1 MARELYTALSASPFF
16 YLLLCSRLV
25 DNNILFKFF
34 NFNNMPEKVVP
45 VIDEESCTGCGGC
58 EDLCREEAISM
69 KKRGPMDPMHDISAR
84 VARINVGICT
94 GCGDCVGQCGDI
106 TLPKEEE

>member
-1 MARELYTALSASPFF
+1 
-16 YLLLCSRLV
+16 
-25 DNNILFKFF
+25 
-34 NFNNMPEKVVP
+34 MPEKVVP

-69 KKRGPMDPMHDISAR
+69 KERGGRMDPRRGISAR
-84 VARINVGICT
+84 VARINAGICT
-94 GCGDCVGQCGDI
+94 GCGDCVDQCGDI